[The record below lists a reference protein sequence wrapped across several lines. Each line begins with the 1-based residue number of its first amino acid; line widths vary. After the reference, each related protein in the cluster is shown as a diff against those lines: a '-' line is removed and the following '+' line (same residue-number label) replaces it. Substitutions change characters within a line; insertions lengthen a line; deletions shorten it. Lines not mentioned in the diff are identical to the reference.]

1 MLMYVNYLTMRNAL
15 FNLLNVVKMNIA
27 TFFSIKVCILFICI
41 IQLSSLGLKAQD
53 HTVNGMVTDNLGLPV
68 EGVNVTIKNSTNG
81 TITNVK
87 GAYSI
92 KVSRDGVIIFSNS
105 GYLSKEV
112 GVNNKNSLNVQLI
125 ADLRSLDQVVVVGY
139 GTRKKS
145 DLTGAVASIS
155 AKDFKD
161 QPVYRIDQAL
171 QGRAAGVQVVNNS
184 GVPGGDVNIR
194 IRGSNSILGN
204 NNPLYII
211 DGFIGGDFN
220 NLNPA
225 DVESIE
231 VLKDASS
238 TAIYGSRGA
247 NGVILITTKK
257 GSSRKNSIDFTSRF
271 ANSTVL
277 KKFDLLNA
285 GDFATVVNERNT
297 ALGLA
302 PSFTTSQISDYYA
315 KGGTNWQNEIFRT
328 APAQE
333 YQLSISGGS
342 DKTTY
347 LISGNYLDEK
357 GVINNSGFKRYSI
370 RSNINSTI
378 TDKLKVALNFSGAR
392 RINTNTSGTQ
402 GKSGPLTQA
411 LAWAPTTP
419 VKDADGNYITNDPI
433 GSIFANPVALA
444 YEQDNTNV
452 ATNANV
458 VARGN
463 YEFIKGLSLDVTLG
477 ADYQNIQGA
486 SFAGPSVTNNIPN
499 ANRSSGEYLNIQNT
513 NTLNY
518 MHNFNKV
525 HNLNITAVF
534 ENQSLTF
541 NGFNANANKL
551 IFSNLGYNN
560 LSLAAANGATAGYSK
575 STIVSYLGRVNY
587 SYKDKYLITGSL
599 RQDGSSKFQGNNKYS
614 LFPSAAVA
622 WKLSEEN
629 FIKSTSLFDLLKIRA
644 SYGLTGSQAINPYST
659 LATYLTD
666 PYNAATSFNSSSV
679 TSGFVI
685 GNAANSNLKWETT
698 SAMDV
703 GIDMEMMHGK
713 LRFSADYYNK
723 TTSDLLLSQPLPT
736 YLGGGSI
743 TKNVGEINNKGW
755 DFALSAT
762 PISSKSG
769 FTWTSTFNVSLLQN
783 NIVSL
788 GGQDLLFTGSNVGS
802 GLSTQPEF
810 VLKTGNSLGA
820 YWGLKYLGTWK
831 SSESAAAATYGAKP
845 GDSKYEDINND
856 KAINGSDYQI
866 IGNGLPKTSLGWD
879 NTFQYKGFSIN
890 VFIQSLNGY
899 DKLNYTYGSAITA
912 NADARQATSTDIQN
926 RYIVGKNETSNIPA
940 FSASNKNVIQS
951 TRFLEK
957 GDFIRI
963 KNVNLSY
970 ELPKNL
976 IKKASVKLFIGAI
989 NLFTITKYKGIDP
1002 ESSTTSSSND
1012 SVQSIDYGSYPNAKR
1027 FIAGFTIK
1035 L

>member
-1 MLMYVNYLTMRNAL
+1 MNVNALTMRKAL
-15 FNLLNVVKMNIA
+15 FNLLNVVKRDTA
-27 TFFSIKVCILFICI
+27 TFFSKKVCVLFICI
-41 IQLSSLGLKAQD
+41 TQLSMSGLQAQD
-53 HTVNGMVTDNLGLPV
+53 HTVNGTVTDNKGLPV
-68 EGVNVTIKNSTNG
+68 EGVNVTIKNANIG
-81 TITNVK
+81 TTTNVK
-87 GAYSI
+87 GAYTI
-92 KVSRDGVIIFSNS
+92 KVSREGVIIFSNA
-105 GYLSKEV
+105 GYLTKEV
-112 GVNNKNSLNVQLI
+112 SVNGRNTLDVQLS

-145 DLTGAVASIS
+145 DLTGAVSSIS

-171 QGRAAGVQVVNNS
+171 QGRAAGVQVVNNA
-184 GVPGGDVNIR
+184 GAPGGDVNIR

-257 GSSRKNSIDFTSRF
+257 GSSRKTSIDFTSRF
-271 ANSTVL
+271 ASSTVL

-285 GDFATVVNERNT
+285 GDFATVVNERNA

-302 PSFTTSQISDYYA
+302 PSFTTSQVSDYYA
-315 KGGTNWQNEIFRT
+315 KGGTDWQHEIFRT

-333 YQLSISGGS
+333 YQLSVSGGS

-357 GVINNSGFKRYSI
+357 GIITNSGFKRYSI
-370 RSNINSTI
+370 RSNINSSI

-452 ATNANV
+452 ASNANV
-458 VARGN
+458 VARAN

-486 SFAGPSVTNNIPN
+486 SFAGPSITNNIPG
-499 ANRSSGEYLNIQNT
+499 ANRSSSEYINIQNT

-518 MHNFNKV
+518 LHTFNKV
-525 HNLNITAVF
+525 HSLNITAVF
-534 ENQSLTF
+534 ENQSLTY
-541 NGFNANANKL
+541 NGFNANANNL
-551 IFSNLGYNN
+551 IFPNLGYYN

-599 RQDGSSKFQGNNKYS
+599 RQDGSSKFQGDNKYS

-622 WKLSEEN
+622 WKLSEED
-629 FIKSTSLFDLLKIRA
+629 FIKNTGLFDLLKIRA

-666 PYNAATSFNSSSV
+666 PYNAATSFNSTSA
-679 TSGFVI
+679 TSGIVI
-685 GNAANSNLKWETT
+685 GNAANADLKWETT
-698 SAMDV
+698 AAMDIGV
-703 GIDMEMMHGK
+703 DIEVMHGK

-736 YLGGGSI
+736 YLGGGTI
-743 TKNVGEINNKGW
+743 TGNVGEINNKGW

-762 PISSKSG
+762 PISSKNG
-769 FTWTSTFNVSLLQN
+769 FTWTTTFNVSLLQN
-783 NIVSL
+783 KVVSL
-788 GGQDLLFTGSNVGS
+788 GGQDMLFTGTNVGS

-810 VLKTGNSLGA
+810 VLKPGNSLGA

-831 SSESAAAATYGAKP
+831 SSESAAAAAYGAKP
-845 GDSKYEDINND
+845 GDSRYEDINND

-866 IGNGLPKTSLGWD
+866 IGNGLPKTSLGWN
-879 NTFQYKGFSIN
+879 NTFEYKGFSLN

-899 DKLNYTYGSAITA
+899 DKLNYTYGAAITA
-912 NADARQATSTDIQN
+912 NSDARQATVTDIRD
-926 RYIVGKNETSNIPA
+926 RYIVGKNESSNIPA
-940 FSASNKNVIQS
+940 FSPSNKNVIQS

-970 ELPKNL
+970 ELPKHL
-976 IKKASVKLFIGAI
+976 IKKTGVNLFVGAI
-989 NLFTITKYKGIDP
+989 NLFTITDYKGIDP